1 MVYKVI
7 DELCCEERE
16 YGNIKDAYKD
26 AFNHQGILLEISKD
40 GTKTV
45 LADFS

>member
-7 DELCCEERE
+7 DELCNEERE
-16 YGNIKDAYKD
+16 YDNVKEAYKD
-26 AFNHQGILLEISKD
+26 ALNHQGILLEIKKD

>member
-1 MVYKVI
+1 MLYKVI

-16 YGNIKDAYKD
+16 YDNIKEAYKD
-26 AFNHQGILLEISKD
+26 AFNHQCILLEISKD

-45 LADFS
+45 LANFS